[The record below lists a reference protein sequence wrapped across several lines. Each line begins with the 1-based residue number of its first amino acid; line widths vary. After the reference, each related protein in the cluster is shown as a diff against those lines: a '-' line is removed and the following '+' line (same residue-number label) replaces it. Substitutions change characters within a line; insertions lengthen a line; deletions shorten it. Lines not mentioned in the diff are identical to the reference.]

1 MKFYFNYFGKWGD
14 FMNKPNRNKSA
25 KYQTVE
31 QVMSDINLCRGT
43 VVKIAKDAGA
53 YLHIGRAVRIDVKRF
68 FYYVENEYKE

>member
-1 MKFYFNYFGKWGD
+1 
-14 FMNKPNRNKSA
+14 
-25 KYQTVE
+25 
-31 QVMSDINLCRGT
+31 MSDINLCRGT